1 MAEYFFYVGVN
12 SAAQFPASN
21 HPKTNNDKKRKPI
34 ATPMVFSTTVR
45 IASCPHC
52 AGAHRLNLFDQFKYL
67 YANQRVE
74 VEKKTMLLSL
84 SRRTPS

>member
-1 MAEYFFYVGVN
+1 
-12 SAAQFPASN
+12 
-21 HPKTNNDKKRKPI
+21 
-34 ATPMVFSTTVR
+34 MVFSTTVR

-74 VEKKTMLLSL
+74 VANKNDVAIAV
-84 SRRTPS
+84 